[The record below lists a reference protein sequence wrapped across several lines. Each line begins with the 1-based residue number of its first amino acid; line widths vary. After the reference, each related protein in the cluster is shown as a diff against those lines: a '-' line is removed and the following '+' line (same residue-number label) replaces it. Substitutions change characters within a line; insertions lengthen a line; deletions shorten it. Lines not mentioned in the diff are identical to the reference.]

1 MKVVRKVSE
10 LRSAVQ
16 QWRAARLSVALVPT
30 MGALHA
36 AHAALVA
43 DARNRAD
50 RVVATIF
57 VNPRQFGDDE
67 DLAEY
72 PRTEEADLRQL
83 RGGGVD
89 LVFAPPVDEMYPE
102 RFATTVILT
111 GPAEGL
117 CGAARPG
124 HFDGVATVVAK
135 LLLQCLPDVA
145 VFGEKDYQQLLVI
158 RRMAQ
163 DLDISAQI
171 VGVPT
176 VREADGLACSSRN
189 GYLSQSERASAP
201 ALYQSLRSAA
211 QQISRWQRR
220 CAYRQRSAR
229 FDSQW
234 RFPGGRVHRAS
245 PRRYSGSS
253 VRSRRNARTA
263 AGRRPAGHHPP
274 DRQRRANFLTAQPLP
289 WLPVGLPYRSLQRP

>member
-10 LRSAVQ
+10 LRSVVQ
-16 QWRAARLSVALVPT
+16 QWRAAGFNVALVPT

-72 PRTEEADLRQL
+72 PRTEEADLRRL
-83 RGGGVD
+83 RAGGVD
-89 LVFAPPVDEMYPE
+89 LVFAPAVDEMYPE
-102 RFATTVILT
+102 RFATSVILT

-163 DLDISAQI
+163 DLDIPVQI

-189 GYLSQSERASAP
+189 GYLNRSERASAP
-201 ALYQSLRSAA
+201 VLYQSLRSAA
-211 QQISRWQRR
+211 QQISDGSDVLPAVREARDSILDGGFQAVEYIELRR
-220 CAYRQRSAR
+220 A
-229 FDSQW
+229 DTLDH
-234 RFPGGRVHRAS
+234 P
-245 PRRYSGSS
+245 S
-253 VRSRRNARTA
+253 VRDGTPARLLA
-263 AGRRPAGHHPP
+263 A
-274 DRQRRANFLTAQPLP
+274 AQLGTTR
-289 WLPVGLPYRSLQRP
+289 LIDNVGLTF

>member
-10 LRSAVQ
+10 LRSVVQ
-16 QWRAARLSVALVPT
+16 QWRAAGFNVALVPT

-72 PRTEEADLRQL
+72 PRTEEADLRRL
-83 RGGGVD
+83 RAGGVD
-89 LVFAPPVDEMYPE
+89 LVFAPAVDEMYPQ
-102 RFATTVILT
+102 RFATSVILT

-163 DLDISAQI
+163 DLDIPVQI

-189 GYLSQSERASAP
+189 GYLNPSERASAP

-211 QQISRWQRR
+211 QQISDGSDVLPAVREARDSILDGGFQAVEYIELRR
-220 CAYRQRSAR
+220 ADTLDHPSAR
-229 FDSQW
+229 DGT
-234 RFPGGRVHRAS
+234 P
-245 PRRYSGSS
+245 
-253 VRSRRNARTA
+253 ARLLA
-263 AGRRPAGHHPP
+263 A
-274 DRQRRANFLTAQPLP
+274 AQLGTTR
-289 WLPVGLPYRSLQRP
+289 LIDNVGLTF